1 MKQKLCSLLTMVLL
15 LFTLAACQQEEAP
28 APEEDAAQSETI
40 TQEEQAEFLAR
51 MEEVYAPA
59 MDHFG
64 LNDADYT
71 CMAGTGLGA
80 QDFLTPEESMGLSS
94 HIVQETGDTVP
105 LYFWDETAQ
114 TVHTLDL
121 DKDGTFTHRTFQ
133 KAEDP
138 DLTDNDL
145 RNLWVET
152 AEAKVWT
159 PD

>member
-1 MKQKLCSLLTMVLL
+1 MKRTLTAILTILLL
-15 LFTLAACQQEEAP
+15 LFTLTACQQEEAP

-40 TQEEQAEFLAR
+40 TQEEQAEFLTR

-94 HIVQETGDTVP
+94 YILQEEGDTVP
-105 LYFWDETAQ
+105 VGIWEDAQ

-121 DKDGTFTHRTFQ
+121 DKDGDFTHRTFQ

-152 AEAKVWT
+152 AEAQVWT

>member
-1 MKQKLCSLLTMVLL
+1 MKRKLCSLLTMVLL
-15 LFTLAACQQEEAP
+15 LFTLAACQQEEAEAP
-28 APEEDAAQSETI
+28 AEDTTQSDTI
-40 TQEEQAEFLAR
+40 TQEERAEFLAR

-105 LYFWDETAQ
+105 LYFLDDETQ
-114 TVHTLDL
+114 SVHVLVL
-121 DKDGTFTHRTFQ
+121 DKDGDFTYRTFQ

-152 AEAKVWT
+152 AEAQVWT